1 VSEQAIVMDL
11 ARVGP
16 AEFEELVGTS
26 FRAGMPGGELVHVTL
41 IAVERGP
48 GGTDARPF
56 RLLFRGSTT
65 RLPQGIVSLA
75 RDGAE
80 PIDLFLVPAIPDAEG
95 PLYVAVFG

>member
-1 VSEQAIVMDL
+1 MDL
-11 ARVGP
+11 ATAGP
-16 AEFEELVGTS
+16 ADFEELVGTS
-26 FRAGMPGGELVHVTL
+26 FRAGIPGGDVVEMTL

-48 GGTDARPF
+48 GGTDSRPF
-56 RLLFRGSTT
+56 RLLFRGSST

-80 PIDLFLVPAIPDAEG
+80 PLELFLVPAIPDDG